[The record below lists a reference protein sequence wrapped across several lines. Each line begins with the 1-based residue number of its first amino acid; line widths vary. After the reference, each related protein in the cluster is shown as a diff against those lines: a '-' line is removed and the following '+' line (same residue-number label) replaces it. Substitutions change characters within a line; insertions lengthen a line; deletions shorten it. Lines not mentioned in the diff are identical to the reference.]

1 MKHLISKKK
10 TPFPI
15 SDYFRSYLVR
25 YGRIHEHGI
34 RYEDLKRYHTAVP
47 LYNEAG
53 QDTLWSTVFY
63 PSIEQDEIH
72 EQLCQTYAILTTRG
86 DSSTTSNLFIDRI
99 DVCNYGNT
107 LPFRIRIVNQINENF
122 DYFYVKTIDA
132 NRIYGL
138 ELEHILSP
146 NRINYFLHKE
156 TIIEEHIIGIPA
168 SEFLHESM
176 PMTRFDLVRLAKEF
190 VKFNERSFVLLLG
203 DMHSG
208 NFVIEMN
215 RDFEKWHFHMHPID
229 FDQQSHHWRKQ
240 SYIPECFPQNEPFLR
255 ATRKYLSTENM
266 DQYQTEERGLI
277 ANRVRVSHGRL
288 DQMTE
293 VMREDLIA
301 PDDYVRR
308 LREQLAAHYED
319 PDFEQCLTMG
329 DLVYTS
335 IHRLLDHKRPPRPLL
350 GSSWP

>member
-10 TPFPI
+10 QPFPI
-15 SDYFRSYLVR
+15 SDYFRSYLDR
-25 YGRIHEHGI
+25 YGRIYNQAI
-34 RYEDLKRYHTAVP
+34 RYEDLQHFHTAVP

-53 QDTLWSTVFY
+53 VDTLWSTVFY
-63 PSIEQDEIH
+63 SSNEQEEIH
-72 EQLCQTYAILTTRG
+72 DQLCRTYSILTTHG
-86 DSSTTSNLFIDRI
+86 ESTKTANLYIDRI

-107 LPFRIRIVNQINENF
+107 LPFRIRIVNRINENF
-122 DYFYVKTIDA
+122 DYFYVKRIDA

-138 ELEHILSP
+138 EIEHILSP
-146 NRINYFLHKE
+146 NRINFFIHGE

-168 SEFLHESM
+168 SEFLTESM

-190 VKFNERSFVLLLG
+190 VKFNERSFVFLLG

-240 SYIPECFPQNEPFLR
+240 AYIPECFPQNEPFLR
-255 ATRKYLSTENM
+255 ATRKYLSPENV

-288 DQMTE
+288 DKLME

-301 PDDYVRR
+301 PDEAVVR
-308 LREQLAAHYED
+308 LREQLSAHYDD
-319 PDFEQCLTMG
+319 PDFEQCMTMG
-329 DLVYTS
+329 DLVYIS
-335 IHRLLDHKRPPRPLL
+335 IRRLLDHKRPPRPLL
-350 GSSWP
+350 GASWP